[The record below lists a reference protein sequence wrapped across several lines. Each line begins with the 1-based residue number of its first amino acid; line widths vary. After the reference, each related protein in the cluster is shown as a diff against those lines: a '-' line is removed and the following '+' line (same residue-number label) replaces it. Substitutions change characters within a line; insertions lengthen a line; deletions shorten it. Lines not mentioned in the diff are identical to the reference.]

1 MAIHDNLV
9 IAETNNNA
17 GKIMLDYDNAEKMF
31 SSDVKD
37 ASKTYTAPKD
47 GVALVY
53 ASLTG
58 TDAVV
63 GNILDVRVLYLK
75 DVGSSTSEG
84 KYSQHMGMVFMKKGD
99 VLTFSECSSNAYI
112 IANNTKFIPYIKE
125 EIPDLSEQTGTNF
138 KYNGQYL
145 ISGKSE
151 LTIDLTTGS
160 YLLFTR
166 QNGGLRLGGMVFI
179 SVTGLSASTF
189 AEKIAGGELFES
201 DVTFSFDESY
211 KKLIITNAQ
220 AGKFYAFVYKVG

>member
-17 GKIMLDYDNAEKMF
+17 GKIMLDYDNAEKLF

-37 ASKTYTAPKD
+37 TSKTYTAPKD

-53 ASLTG
+53 ANLTG

-84 KYSQHMGMVFMKKGD
+84 KYSQHVGMVFMKKGD

-112 IANNTKFIPYIKE
+112 IANNTKFIPYKE
-125 EIPDLSEQTGTNF
+125 ETPNSSYPSYPSNSYGATDIVFVTKEESLQVEANVETNIEISPNTMEGYEVMGGFWASLYSSNSIKHITKAFPYAKGTSYPVAIRVLSSVAQKIT
-138 KYNGQYL
+138 
-145 ISGKSE
+145 
-151 LTIDLTTGS
+151 
-160 YLLFTR
+160 
-166 QNGGLRLGGMVFI
+166 I
-179 SVTGLSASTF
+179 SVCYL
-189 AEKIAGGELFES
+189 
-201 DVTFSFDESY
+201 Y
-211 KKLIITNAQ
+211 KK
-220 AGKFYAFVYKVG
+220 V